1 MKNLVIKNMLKGKI
15 FPLLSFL
22 NKIIPKS
29 DKKVLLHIPSKRMV
43 YSLGPLKQYLV
54 ENGYNKKYDI
64 SYGYQDLEKF
74 GDGKWVDMLVIL
86 KSILFFFRA
95 KHVFYTA
102 GQIPIKPSRS
112 QIVIHVDHGN
122 ANFKPI
128 GKLANIDNG
137 DEFFFTYFIASS
149 DFFVPILA
157 KEYDCPESCIKVL
170 GDPLIDALLKAP
182 KGFYDFSAFK
192 KTLVW
197 MPTFRNSDSMG
208 YKDSNLNTLVP
219 LFDVNDYPELN
230 ELLAKYNIKL
240 IVKLHPIQT
249 VPVGMQRHFSHLS
262 VYSHDEFVASE
273 YDMFTL
279 IANSDGLIGDYSSA
293 SLQYLLTDKPQAYV
307 VPDIDDYAANRGFI
321 YDNPEDYMGG
331 HIVKTKE
338 EFMQFIKDFAEGNDP
353 YRDKRHWVCDQ
364 MYKYKDANS
373 CERIVKLSEMC
384 VNKRMEN
391 D

>member
-1 MKNLVIKNMLKGKI
+1 MKNLVIKNMLKEGF
-15 FPLLSFL
+15 FPFISFINRL
-22 NKIIPKS
+22 IPK
-29 DKKVLLHIPSKRMV
+29 DDNRVLLHIPNKRQAF
-43 YSLGPLKQYLV
+43 SLIPLMEYLKD
-54 ENGYNKKYDI
+54 NGFDKKYKI
-64 SYGYQDLEKF
+64 SYGYLDFERF
-74 GDGKWVDMLVIL
+74 GDRHWLETVAKI
-86 KSILFFFRA
+86 KSMFTFFITR
-95 KHVFYTA
+95 HVFYTA
-102 GQIPIKPSRS
+102 GQLPIKPSKS

-149 DFFVPILA
+149 DMFVPILA
-157 KEYDCPESCIKVL
+157 KEYVCPESCIKVL

-182 KGFYDFSAFK
+182 KGVYDFSAFK
-192 KTLVW
+192 KLLVW
-197 MPTFRNSDSMG
+197 MPTFRNCESLG
-208 YKDSNLNTLVP
+208 YKDSDLNTLVP
-219 LFDVNDYPELN
+219 LFDITDYPELN
-230 ELLAKYNIKL
+230 ELLAKYNIRL

-249 VPVGMQRHFSHLS
+249 VPKGMQRHFSHLS

-293 SLQYLLTDKPQAYV
+293 SLQYLLTDRPQAYV

-373 CERIVKLSEMC
+373 CERIVKLSEMS
-384 VNKRMEN
+384 V
-391 D
+391 

>member
-1 MKNLVIKNMLKGKI
+1 MKNLFVKRLLKGSI
-15 FPLLSFL
+15 FPLMTAI

-29 DKKVLLHIPSKRMV
+29 DRKVLLYIPNNRMV
-43 YSLGPLKQYLV
+43 YSLEPLKRYLI
-54 ENGYNKKYDI
+54 ENGFDKKYII
-64 SYGYQDLEKF
+64 SYGYQDLKRLGDGPWVEKF
-74 GDGKWVDMLVIL
+74 AIVR
-86 KSILFFFRA
+86 SILFFFTS

-102 GQIPIKPSRS
+102 GQIPIKPCKS

-182 KGFYDFSAFK
+182 KGVYDFKAFDK
-192 KTLVW
+192 LLVW
-197 MPTFRNSDSMG
+197 VPTFRNSESMG
-208 YKDSNLNTLVP
+208 FSDSNLETLVP
-219 LFDVNDYPELN
+219 LFDIDDYPELN
-230 ELLAKYNIKL
+230 SLLAKYNIKL

-249 VPVGMQRHFSHLS
+249 VPTGMQRHFSHLS

-293 SLQYLLTDKPQAYV
+293 SLQYLLTDRPQAYV
-307 VPDIDDYAANRGFI
+307 IPDIEDYAANRGFI

-331 HIVKTKE
+331 HIVKNKA
-338 EFMQFIKDFAEGNDP
+338 EFLQFIIDFAEGKDP
-353 YRDKRHWVCDQ
+353 YRDKRHWICDQ

-373 CERIVKLSEMC
+373 CERIVKLSEMS
-384 VNKRMEN
+384 V
-391 D
+391 

>member
-1 MKNLVIKNMLKGKI
+1 MKNLFFKKVLKEGF
-15 FPLLSFL
+15 FPFISFINRL
-22 NKIIPKS
+22 IPK
-29 DKKVLLHIPSKRMV
+29 DDNRVLLHIPNKRQAF
-43 YSLGPLKQYLV
+43 SLIPLMEYLK
-54 ENGYNKKYDI
+54 ENSFDKKYKI
-64 SYGYQDLEKF
+64 SYGYLDFERF
-74 GDGKWVDMLVIL
+74 GDRHWLETVAKI
-86 KSILFFFRA
+86 KSMFTFFITR
-95 KHVFYTA
+95 HVFYTA
-102 GQIPIKPSRS
+102 GQLPIKPSKS

-137 DEFFFTYFIASS
+137 DEYFFTYFIASS
-149 DFFVPILA
+149 DLFVPILA
-157 KEYDCPESCIKVL
+157 KEYECPESCIKVL

-182 KGFYDFSAFK
+182 KGVYDFSSFNK
-192 KTLVW
+192 LLVW
-197 MPTFRNSDSMG
+197 MPTFRNSDSLG
-208 YKDSNLNTLVP
+208 YKDSNLSTLVP
-219 LFDVNDYPELN
+219 LFDITDYPELN

-249 VPVGMQRHFSHLS
+249 VPIGMQRHFSHLS

-293 SLQYLLTDKPQAYV
+293 SLQYLLTDRPQAYV
-307 VPDIDDYAANRGFI
+307 VPDIDDYASNRGFI

-338 EFMQFIKDFAEGNDP
+338 EFIQFINDFAEGNDP

-373 CERIVKLSEMC
+373 CERIVKLSEMS
-384 VNKRMEN
+384 V
-391 D
+391 